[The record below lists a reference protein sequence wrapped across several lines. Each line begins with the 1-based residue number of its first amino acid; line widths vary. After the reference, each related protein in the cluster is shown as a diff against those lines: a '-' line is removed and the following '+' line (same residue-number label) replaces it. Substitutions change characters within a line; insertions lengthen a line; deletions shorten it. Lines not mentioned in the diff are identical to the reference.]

1 MTSSATPQPDTILD
15 DLFHWAA
22 WEAFIAEARAVQ
34 GWPDPE
40 KTRRRCYALYEAEKR
55 KEPQMATQPD
65 DYDEDRRLVR
75 LGIDP
80 DGNPVEIMR
89 QVDAK
94 LKAMKKPS
102 EEPPTGD
109 AKPDVDRGKEPR

>member
-1 MTSSATPQPDTILD
+1 MTSDSILD
-15 DLFHWAA
+15 DLFHGIAFQ
-22 WEAFIAEARAVQ
+22 AFIAEARAVQ

-40 KTRRRCYALYEAEKR
+40 KTRQRCYALYEAEKR
-55 KEPQMATQPD
+55 KEPQMSTQHD

-94 LKAMKKPS
+94 LKALKKTD
-102 EEPPTGD
+102 EDPPAED
-109 AKPDVDRGKEPR
+109 AKQEVDRGNEPR

>member
-1 MTSSATPQPDTILD
+1 MTADSILD
-15 DLFHWAA
+15 DLFHGIAFAA
-22 WEAFIAEARAVQ
+22 FVQQARLEA

-40 KTRRRCYALYEAEKR
+40 KTRQRAYALYEAEKR
-55 KEPQMATQPD
+55 REPAMATQHD

-89 QVDAK
+89 LVDAK
-94 LKAMKKPS
+94 LKALKERKEVPA
-102 EEPPTGD
+102 ED
-109 AKPDVDRGKEPR
+109 AKRDVDRSKEPR